1 MILHG
6 RGHCLMVLKL
16 KFLNKVCYVIFVIP
30 LRLLTVTAVLLQVE
44 SQVADFRKDL
54 MKKLYALPS
63 TLADQ
68 KKTIKL
74 GILPTKI

>member
-1 MILHG
+1 MKLLLMILHEQD
-6 RGHCLMVLKL
+6 HCLMALKL
-16 KFLNKVCYVIFVIP
+16 KFLKKVCTFYLFYKSMYM
-30 LRLLTVTAVLLQVE
+30 LCYAVLLQVE
-44 SQVADFRKDL
+44 SQVADFRQDL

-74 GILPTKI
+74 G